1 MQSPFM
7 HWIDVEQLG
16 DFTKKLFMFLPA
28 SICMSTLKDS
38 HSLISQ
44 FHIRLYKDHNLLIP
58 FFTTKCSRLLF
69 GLNWLPFFMSWRPTC
84 SVNNATHLSFVQ
96 TGIDLNV

>member
-58 FFTTKCSRLLF
+58 FFTTKTVFTFAVWVELVAFFHVLEANLLCEQC
-69 GLNWLPFFMSWRPTC
+69 NSSFFCTDG
-84 SVNNATHLSFVQ
+84 N
-96 TGIDLNV
+96 